1 MQEWGV
7 GTFLYGS
14 GLSEAVDSEAAY
26 AEVGELWDS
35 RDLRSG
41 PSGNDFTVAGVSA

>member
-41 PSGNDFTVAGVSA
+41 PELQ